1 LNGVAAGWHLP
12 IGGNGGWRLVVLP
25 RGPAASGGGPTGGVA
40 DYQLGAPDIEGRGC
54 RLGFGLVRRTV
65 QFPILKCPVLE
76 TKKRTNPSFDRPT
89 AQQTMAGVSAS
100 IPCVVLNTGHAMPV
114 LGFGTGSSSTPEDLP
129 ATILHA
135 VRLGYRHIDT
145 ASMYGTEGAV
155 GAAVSDA
162 VAAGAVTSRAD
173 LFITSKL
180 VMKDAHPDRVLPAIR
195 ESLARL
201 GLDYLDL
208 FLVHWPVAADENNKP
223 VPFDMEGVWHAMEEC
238 HRIGLA
244 RSVGVSNFSA
254 AKMSRLLAFAAVPP
268 AVNQV
273 EVNVGWR
280 QEKVREACA
289 KNGVVVTAFS
299 PLGAIGTAWGSN
311 AVMESGALED
321 IAARRGKTIAQVSKN
336 LKAKGGKI
344 GLSVLYYRNIDHI
357 H

>member
-1 LNGVAAGWHLP
+1 
-12 IGGNGGWRLVVLP
+12 
-25 RGPAASGGGPTGGVA
+25 
-40 DYQLGAPDIEGRGC
+40 
-54 RLGFGLVRRTV
+54 
-65 QFPILKCPVLE
+65 
-76 TKKRTNPSFDRPT
+76 
-89 AQQTMAGVSAS
+89 MAGVSAS

-321 IAARRGKTIAQVSKN
+321 IAARRGKTIAQVALRWLHEQGVCFVARSFNKER
-336 LKAKGGKI
+336 LKQNMELFDWE
-344 GLSVLYYRNIDHI
+344 LSVDDKEKIMGIPQRRACSAEFFLSPDGPYKTLEELWDGEI
-357 H
+357 

>member
-1 LNGVAAGWHLP
+1 
-12 IGGNGGWRLVVLP
+12 
-25 RGPAASGGGPTGGVA
+25 
-40 DYQLGAPDIEGRGC
+40 
-54 RLGFGLVRRTV
+54 
-65 QFPILKCPVLE
+65 
-76 TKKRTNPSFDRPT
+76 
-89 AQQTMAGVSAS
+89 
-100 IPCVVLNTGHAMPV
+100 MPV

-321 IAARRGKTIAQVSKN
+321 IAARRGKTIAQVALRWLHEQGVCFVARSFNKER
-336 LKAKGGKI
+336 LKQNMELFDWE
-344 GLSVLYYRNIDHI
+344 LSVDDKEKIMGIPQRRACRAEFFLSPDGPYKTLEELWDGEI
-357 H
+357 